1 MKNRDTTIIYWELL
15 RTMASGP
22 ELPSRLARVA
32 NVPYNRLG
40 DYLRFLTAGGLV
52 RVESSEGHERYS
64 ITPKGMEALNHLDS
78 ELKMLFQAL
87 G

>member
-1 MKNRDTTIIYWELL
+1 LKNRDTTIIYWELL

-40 DYLRFLTAGGLV
+40 DYLRFLTSGGLAK
-52 RVESSEGHERYS
+52 VESSEGHERYS
-64 ITPKGMEALNHLDS
+64 ITPKGMEALDHLDS
-78 ELKMLFQAL
+78 GLKILFQVL
-87 G
+87 R

>member
-1 MKNRDTTIIYWELL
+1 MKNRDTTVIYWELL
-15 RTMASGP
+15 RAMASEP
-22 ELPSRLARVA
+22 QLPSRLARVA

-40 DYLRFLTAGGLV
+40 DYLRFLTAGGLAK
-52 RVESSEGHERYS
+52 VETTEGHERYS

-78 ELKMLFQAL
+78 GLKILFPVL

>member
-1 MKNRDTTIIYWELL
+1 LKNRDTTVIYWELL

-22 ELPSRLARVA
+22 EIPSRLARVA

-40 DYLRFLTAGGLV
+40 NYLQFLTNGGLA

-78 ELKMLFQAL
+78 GLKLLFQVL

>member
-1 MKNRDTTIIYWELL
+1 LKYRDTTIIYWELL

-22 ELPSRLARVA
+22 QLPSRLARVA

-40 DYLRFLTAGGLV
+40 DYLQFLTAGGLAI
-52 RVESSEGHERYS
+52 VESIEGHERYS

-78 ELKMLFQAL
+78 GLKILFPVL

>member
-15 RTMASGP
+15 RTMAAEP
-22 ELPSRLARVA
+22 QLPSRLARVA

-40 DYLRFLTAGGLV
+40 DYLQFLTAGGLA
-52 RVESSEGHERYS
+52 RVESTEGHERYS
-64 ITPKGMEALNHLDS
+64 ITPKGMEALNYLDS
-78 ELKMLFQAL
+78 ALKILFQAL